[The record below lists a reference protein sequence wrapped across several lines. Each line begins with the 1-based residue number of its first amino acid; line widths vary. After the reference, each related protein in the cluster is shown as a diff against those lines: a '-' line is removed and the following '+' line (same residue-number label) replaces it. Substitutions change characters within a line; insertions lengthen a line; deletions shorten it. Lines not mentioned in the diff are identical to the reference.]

1 MKGNEAGTQGNR
13 QKKVCRGQDEMGRKG
28 NGTKKEKFLQNLE
41 GPAKGTN
48 EEEQTKRN
56 QRRGTKQRGTNKENH
71 PPVSRGN

>member
-41 GPAKGTN
+41 GPAK
-48 EEEQTKRN
+48 RN